1 MPQMHLK
8 QTVFTYSARGP
19 FTKNKEEFENLKKQE
34 IQTIFIKMNSIRL
47 AFNMTW
53 LMEIIKI

>member
-8 QTVFTYSARGP
+8 QTGFTYSARGP
-19 FTKNKEEFENLKKQE
+19 FTKNKERIRKFK
-34 IQTIFIKMNSIRL
+34 TIFIKMNLIRL